1 LSSQK
6 ENMNKLILV
15 AGATGNLG
23 ERICRE
29 LLKRQVKVRAV
40 VRKDSR
46 PEKIKKLRDLGV
58 EVFEADLSSQ
68 QELREICTGAT
79 CVVSAL
85 AGLRGVIVDLQLNLL
100 NAAIAAGVPR
110 FIPSDFCTDFT
121 NIPAG
126 ENRNFDL
133 RKEFQSHLDGTPIQA
148 TSIFNGA
155 FSDIL
160 QYNTPLFNVPK
171 KTIAYF
177 EGKAN
182 WKIDFTT
189 MDDTATYT
197 AAVAVADTTPRFL
210 NIASFSVSPED
221 LVLLS
226 KQFHAEQ
233 FTMVD
238 MGSLEGLSEHNKQQ
252 RMAHP
257 EGENDLYPR
266 WQQAQYMH
274 SMFYAHHVHL
284 DNDRY
289 KELTWSSAEE
299 IIDHTA
305 TPSSHE

>member
-1 LSSQK
+1 
-6 ENMNKLILV
+6 MDKLILV

-29 LLKRQVKVRAV
+29 LLKRQVKVIAV
-40 VRKDSR
+40 VRKDTR
-46 PEKIKKLRDLGV
+46 QEKIKKLKDLGV

-68 QELREICTGAT
+68 QELKNICTGAT
-79 CVVSAL
+79 CVISAL
-85 AGLRGVIVDLQLNLL
+85 AGLGDVIVDIQLNLL
-100 NAAIAAGVPR
+100 HAAVAAGVPR

-121 NIPAG
+121 NIPDG

-133 RKEFQSHLDGTPIQA
+133 RKKFQAHLDHTPIQA

-155 FSDIL
+155 FADIL
-160 QYNTPLFNVPK
+160 RYDTPLFNIPK

-177 EGKAN
+177 EGKAD

-189 MDDTATYT
+189 MDDTAAYT
-197 AAVAVADTTPRFL
+197 ASVAIDETTPRFL

-221 LVLLS
+221 LLTFS
-226 KQFHAEQ
+226 KQFYNEP
-233 FTMVD
+233 FTMVN
-238 MGSLEGLSEHNKQQ
+238 MGSLEGLSEDNKQE

-266 WQQAQYMH
+266 WQQAQYLH
-274 SMFYAHHVHL
+274 SMFYAHHPQF

-289 KELTWSSAEE
+289 QNLKWSSAAE
-299 IIDHTA
+299 IIHQTTTTSND
-305 TPSSHE
+305 